1 MFPYGFKTNYG
12 RTHKLLTMGY
22 LQTEVNK
29 AIKFMANIRV
39 GFI

>member
-1 MFPYGFKTNYG
+1 MDLKQITEEPTNYYY
-12 RTHKLLTMGY
+12 TMGY

-39 GFI
+39 RR